1 MLKIV
6 AGISGL
12 LSQVV
17 AVIILVVVLVKSPWF
32 RWLEH
37 NLSILGVEGSARVL
51 FNVGI
56 GIAGILG
63 IVFAVGLRDSVVSGG
78 SVGWV
83 GIVSLALGSA
93 ALAVIGLVPR
103 TTALPH
109 NIATVAFFVLIAL
122 AVCLVGV
129 QFLLEGRLVGGILSI
144 AAAVFIIGFQVIP
157 WPTEGGAIPQ
167 LLSCVPWSVW
177 TLVFSVRLLV
187 GGLGSSA

>member
-17 AVIILVVVLVKSPWF
+17 AVATLVFVLIKSPWF

-63 IVFAVGLRDSVVSGG
+63 IVFAVGLKDSVVSGG

-129 QFLLEGRLVGGILSI
+129 QFIMGGRLVGRILSI
-144 AAAVFIIGFQVIP
+144 AAAVFIIGFQVFP

-167 LLSCVPWSVW
+167 LLSCVPWSAW
-177 TLVFSVRLLV
+177 TLVFAVRLLV
-187 GGLGSSA
+187 GGLEGTA